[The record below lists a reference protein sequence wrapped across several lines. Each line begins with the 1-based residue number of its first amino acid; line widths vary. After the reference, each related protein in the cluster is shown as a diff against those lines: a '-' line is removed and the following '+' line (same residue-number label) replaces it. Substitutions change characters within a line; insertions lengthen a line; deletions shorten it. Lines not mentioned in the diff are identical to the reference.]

1 MRTTIVPSIQPEES
15 VSVPSAKRAP
25 EEVFEE
31 CLQQIIS
38 PGDFVL
44 DAGCGA
50 GKFFRAD
57 FAKRTPCRL
66 LGIDLQPSIGV
77 NDKLDLRA
85 RADVRFLPFAGN
97 SVDVVICRWVVE
109 HLRKPELALREFHR
123 VLKPSGSLAL
133 FTPNL
138 LHYYG
143 AAASLTPHWFHVWFN
158 RRARGF
164 EETDIFPTY
173 YRANTRRRLH
183 LLLTSAG
190 FRRLELTL
198 VEGGP
203 SALEFNRL
211 LHGAGRLYEKAVN
224 RFDWLSSFRMNL
236 IAIAHKY

>member
-1 MRTTIVPSIQPEES
+1 MRTTIAESIRSDEPI
-15 VSVPSAKRAP
+15 SVPSVKRSP
-25 EEVFEE
+25 EEVFEDR
-31 CLQQIIS
+31 LQQIIS

-66 LGIDLQPSIGV
+66 MGVDLQPSIGA

-85 RADVRFLPFAGN
+85 RADVTFLPLADD
-97 SVDVVICRWVVE
+97 SVDVVICRWVIE
-109 HLRKPELALREFHR
+109 HLAKPDLALREFRR
-123 VLKPSGSLAL
+123 VLKPSGRLAL

-164 EETDIFPTY
+164 EETDIFPTH

-183 LLLTSAG
+183 SLLTRAG
-190 FRRLELTL
+190 FRRVELTL

-203 SALEFNRL
+203 GALAFNRL
-211 LHGAGRLYEKAVN
+211 LHGAGKMYEKAVN

-236 IAIAHKY
+236 IAIAYKS